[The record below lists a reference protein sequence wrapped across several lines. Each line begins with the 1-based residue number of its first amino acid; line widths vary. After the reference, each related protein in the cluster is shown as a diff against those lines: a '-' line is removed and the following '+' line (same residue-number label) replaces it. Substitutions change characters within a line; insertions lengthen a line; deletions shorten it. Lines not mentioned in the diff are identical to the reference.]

1 MHATETICKKK
12 HTIFEETN
20 ENKKLR
26 EKQMHAD
33 ENGVDNNVCK

>member
-1 MHATETICKKK
+1 MLRKQFVKKNTQFSK
-12 HTIFEETN
+12 KQMKT
-20 ENKKLR
+20 KKLR